1 MVLEI
6 NDQIWEAFAASVSDL
21 QQFYKPSRIASAER
35 PAQYSELSNK
45 DCAAGIIQ
53 KSLVFTGTPPG
64 VYVDSPLIAL
74 LTSAVRVARKQNPSA
89 KEN

>member
-6 NDQIWEAFAASVSDL
+6 ADQVWESFAASISDL
-21 QQFYKPSRIASAER
+21 QHFYKPSRIASAEKPQR
-35 PAQYSELSNK
+35 YAELSNA
-45 DCAAGIIQ
+45 DVAAGAIQ

-74 LTSAVRVARKQNPSA
+74 LTSAVRAARKQSSS
-89 KEN
+89 KES